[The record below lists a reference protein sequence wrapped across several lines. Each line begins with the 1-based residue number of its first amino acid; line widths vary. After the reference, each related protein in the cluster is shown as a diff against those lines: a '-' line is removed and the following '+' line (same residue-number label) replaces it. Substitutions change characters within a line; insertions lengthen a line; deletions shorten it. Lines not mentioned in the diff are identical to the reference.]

1 MREVDRIAM
10 EVTGPSLFQMMENA
24 GRNLATMAIKML
36 GDGWIKKAVIVFA
49 GSGGN
54 GGGGICAA
62 RHLANRGATVKLCLI
77 NSQKLSDVAAFQ
89 LHIFKAAAGKLI
101 AIEEIESEHPE
112 LIIDAIIGYSLQGAP
127 TENAL
132 TAIRW
137 SNLSKAPILSLDV
150 PSGVDSTTGEA
161 PGDSINASSTLTL
174 ALPKTGL
181 FSQNTGDL
189 FLADIGIP
197 EEVYRMM
204 NLGFTIPFDER
215 FILPL
220 SKK

>member
-10 EVTGPSLFQMMENA
+10 EVPGPNLFQMMENA
-24 GRNLATMAIKML
+24 GRNLAAMAIKMP
-36 GDGWIKKAVIVFA
+36 GDGWNKKVVIVFA
-49 GSGGN
+49 GSAGN

-62 RHLANRGATVKLCLI
+62 RHMANRGANVKLCLI
-77 NSQKLSDVAAFQ
+77 NPQKLTDVAAFQ
-89 LHIFKAAAGKLI
+89 LKIFKAAAGKLI
-101 AIEEIESEHPE
+101 GIEEIENEHPE
-112 LIIDAIIGYSLQGAP
+112 LIIDAIIGYSMQGAP
-127 TENAL
+127 TGNAL

-137 SNLSKAPILSLDV
+137 SNLSQVPVLSLDV

-161 PGDSINASSTLTL
+161 PGDAINNPCTLAL

-181 FSQNTGDL
+181 LTSHTREL

-197 EEVYRMM
+197 KEVYRLI
-204 NLGFTIPFDER
+204 NLSFNTPFDER